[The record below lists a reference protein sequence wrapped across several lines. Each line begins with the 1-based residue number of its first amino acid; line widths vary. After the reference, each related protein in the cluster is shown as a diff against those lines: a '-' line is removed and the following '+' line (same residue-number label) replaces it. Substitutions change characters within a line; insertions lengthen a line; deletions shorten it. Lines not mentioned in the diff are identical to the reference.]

1 MALRFPNEC
10 LGTARRTKEKYTDRC
25 PLGKRGRSGRAA
37 VCEEVARR
45 PPTPHHLR
53 AICCLF
59 RDAAPLFMPFLR
71 RYPRLI
77 GNPEVQGA
85 ADVRGRG
92 WARGRA
98 GGRGGRGGGRV
109 GCEDLLKGALPPKRR
124 IFQHAKS
131 WPVNPGGGDPAG
143 GSGRK
148 RRASLGLV
156 IRLRSSAGREMA
168 SGTRGRTSCG
178 NPLFLDLCRGN
189 ISFLLLTLSLSLTSY
204 LFGPKSVYLF

>member
-25 PLGKRGRSGRAA
+25 PLGRRGRSGRAA

-98 GGRGGRGGGRV
+98 SGRGWARGRAGGRRGPPQGRAAAEEENFPACKILACEPWRRRPCGR
-109 GCEDLLKGALPPKRR
+109 L
-124 IFQHAKS
+124 
-131 WPVNPGGGDPAG
+131 
-143 GSGRK
+143 GSQAPRW
-148 RRASLGLV
+148 AS
-156 IRLRSSAGREMA
+156 
-168 SGTRGRTSCG
+168 
-178 NPLFLDLCRGN
+178 
-189 ISFLLLTLSLSLTSY
+189 
-204 LFGPKSVYLF
+204 